1 MVDADAPD
9 GAALDTLRLVL
20 IDDAT
25 DLRRLMRVVLE
36 RDGMVIVGEG
46 GDGTEAV
53 ALAATLH
60 PDVIVLD
67 LAMPVM
73 DGLEAL
79 PQVLA
84 VSPGT
89 AVVVVSGYDDTLGPK
104 AIAAGAVGYISKDK
118 SLFDLGSRVRALLAA

>member
-1 MVDADAPD
+1 MV
-9 GAALDTLRLVL
+9 GAEASNGATHDTLRLVL

-46 GDGTEAV
+46 GDGAAAV
-53 ALAATLH
+53 ELAATLH
-60 PDVIVLD
+60 PDVVVLD

-89 AVVVVSGYDDTLGPK
+89 AVVVVSGYDDTLRPK
-104 AIAAGAVGYISKDK
+104 ALAAGAAGYISKDK
-118 SLFDLGSRVRALLAA
+118 SLVDLGSRLRAIVAA